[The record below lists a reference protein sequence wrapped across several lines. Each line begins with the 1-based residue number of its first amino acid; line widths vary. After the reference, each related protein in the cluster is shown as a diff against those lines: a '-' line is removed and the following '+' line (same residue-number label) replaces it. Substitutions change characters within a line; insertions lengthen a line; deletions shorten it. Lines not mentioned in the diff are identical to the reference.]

1 MSARTI
7 FVFGSNLAGKHAGG
21 AARHAFDQRG
31 AIWGQGEGLQGESY
45 ALPTM
50 SAGFQPLPL
59 DQIAGHVTA
68 FLEVARA
75 RPELTFQVTAVGCGI
90 AGFTP
95 DQIGPMFE
103 GAPGNCELPGE
114 FVAALEE
121 AREGAPPPQPLPA
134 SPGERGYGIV
144 YRPDETNH
152 CPGCGRTHWHVGRSS
167 AECAFCATAL
177 PLAEG
182 GMTGSGTFHRPNY
195 DEAA

>member
-1 MSARTI
+1 MTARPV

-21 AARHAFDQRG
+21 AARHAFDKRG
-31 AIWGQGEGLQGESY
+31 AIWGQGIGLQGESY

-50 SAGFQPLPL
+50 NADFRPLPL
-59 DQIAGHVTA
+59 EEIAGHVTDLLT
-68 FLEVARA
+68 FARS
-75 RPELTFQVTAVGCGI
+75 RPDLTFQVTAVGCGI
-90 AGFTP
+90 AGFHP
-95 DQIGPMFE
+95 DQIGPMFR
-103 GAPGNCELPGE
+103 GAPENCELPTE
-114 FVAALEE
+114 FVDAL
-121 AREGAPPPQPLPA
+121 AREDAAPPQPLRA

-182 GMTGSGTFHRPNY
+182 GMTGSGVFHRPNY